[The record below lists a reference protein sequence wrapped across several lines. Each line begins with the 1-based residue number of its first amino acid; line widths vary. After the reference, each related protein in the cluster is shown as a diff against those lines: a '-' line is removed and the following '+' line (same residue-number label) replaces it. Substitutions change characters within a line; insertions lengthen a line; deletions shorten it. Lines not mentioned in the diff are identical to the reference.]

1 MGTDKKDKFGLWS
14 IVLLGINGIIGT
26 GIFLLPNR
34 AYALMGPSSLLILL
48 FDAFLAGCLAL
59 CFAEVAGFFSRNG
72 GPYLYAKAAFGDFV
86 GYEVGV
92 LKLVVTI
99 IAWAAMAVGFATA
112 LGAAFPFFAGDTM
125 KNLIAAVLIGGLTI
139 MNIAGVKIS
148 KILNN
153 IMTISKL
160 VPLCVFIAVGLFFV
174 NGSNFTPFVP
184 THMADG
190 AFANAAITMFF
201 AYTGFEAIAVAAED
215 FKDPKKDLPRGIILT
230 MIIVTIIYML
240 VVGIS
245 IGILGPDLAVDK
257 APIQTAFGRAVGPVG
272 AYFILI
278 GTLFSMG
285 GINLAE
291 SFIAP
296 RACTSL
302 AEDGMLPAFL
312 NRRTS
317 WGTPWASSVVVA
329 ILSILL
335 AWSGSFTT
343 LAAISAVSRFTQYLP
358 TVLSVIVFRRK
369 WKDRERT
376 YKIPG
381 GIFVPVVAFLTSL
394 WMLSNA
400 KPMQLV
406 WGLGGILVI
415 APYYLVYKK
424 KKAEGLVKDHDEE
437 ARCTGDCGKMSNS
450 FFRSLFCSFS

>member
-26 GIFLLPNR
+26 GIFLLSNR

-437 ARCTGDCGKMSNS
+437 A
-450 FFRSLFCSFS
+450 

>member
-14 IVLLGINGIIGT
+14 IVLLGLNGIIGT

-112 LGAAFPFFAGDTM
+112 LGAAFPVFAGDTM

-257 APIQTAFGRAVGPVG
+257 APIQTAFGRAVGPLG

-381 GIFVPVVAFLTSL
+381 GIFVPVVAFVTSL

-424 KKAEGLVKDHDEE
+424 KKAAGLIKDHDEE
-437 ARCTGDCGKMSNS
+437 A
-450 FFRSLFCSFS
+450 

>member
-14 IVLLGINGIIGT
+14 IVLLGINSIIGT

-48 FDAFLAGCLAL
+48 FAL

-153 IMTISKL
+153 LMTISKL

-272 AYFILI
+272 AYFILL

-437 ARCTGDCGKMSNS
+437 A
-450 FFRSLFCSFS
+450 

>member
-14 IVLLGINGIIGT
+14 IVLLGINSIIGT

-153 IMTISKL
+153 LMTISKL

-272 AYFILI
+272 AYFILL

-424 KKAEGLVKDHDEE
+424 KKAEGLVKDHVEE
-437 ARCTGDCGKMSNS
+437 A
-450 FFRSLFCSFS
+450 

>member
-14 IVLLGINGIIGT
+14 IVLLGINSIIGT

-139 MNIAGVKIS
+139 MNNAGVKIS

-153 IMTISKL
+153 LMTISKL

-272 AYFILI
+272 AYFILL

-437 ARCTGDCGKMSNS
+437 A
-450 FFRSLFCSFS
+450 

>member
-99 IAWAAMAVGFATA
+99 IAWAAMAIGFATA

-437 ARCTGDCGKMSNS
+437 A
-450 FFRSLFCSFS
+450 

>member
-302 AEDGMLPAFL
+302 AEDGMLSAFL

-437 ARCTGDCGKMSNS
+437 A
-450 FFRSLFCSFS
+450 

>member
-415 APYYLVYKK
+415 APCYLVYKK

-437 ARCTGDCGKMSNS
+437 A
-450 FFRSLFCSFS
+450 

>member
-14 IVLLGINGIIGT
+14 IVLLGINSIIGT

-153 IMTISKL
+153 LMTISKL
-160 VPLCVFIAVGLFFV
+160 VPLCVFIAVGLYFV
-174 NGSNFTPFVP
+174 KGSNFTPFVP

-272 AYFILI
+272 AYFILL

-437 ARCTGDCGKMSNS
+437 A
-450 FFRSLFCSFS
+450 

>member
-14 IVLLGINGIIGT
+14 IVLLGINSIIGT

-153 IMTISKL
+153 LMTISKL

-184 THMADG
+184 PHMADG

-437 ARCTGDCGKMSNS
+437 A
-450 FFRSLFCSFS
+450 

>member
-343 LAAISAVSRFTQYLP
+343 LATISAVSRFTQYLP

-437 ARCTGDCGKMSNS
+437 A
-450 FFRSLFCSFS
+450 

>member
-86 GYEVGV
+86 SYEVGV

-257 APIQTAFGRAVGPVG
+257 APIQTAFGRAVGPIG

-424 KKAEGLVKDHDEE
+424 KKAAGLVKDDHDEE
-437 ARCTGDCGKMSNS
+437 A
-450 FFRSLFCSFS
+450 

>member
-125 KNLIAAVLIGGLTI
+125 KSLIAAVLIGGLTI

-437 ARCTGDCGKMSNS
+437 A
-450 FFRSLFCSFS
+450 

>member
-14 IVLLGINGIIGT
+14 IVLLGINSIIGT

-153 IMTISKL
+153 LMTISKL

-201 AYTGFEAIAVAAED
+201 AYTGFEAIAVAAGD

-272 AYFILI
+272 AYFILL

-437 ARCTGDCGKMSNS
+437 A
-450 FFRSLFCSFS
+450 

>member
-14 IVLLGINGIIGT
+14 IVLLGINSIIGT

-153 IMTISKL
+153 LMTISKL

-272 AYFILI
+272 AYFILL

-302 AEDGMLPAFL
+302 AEDGILPAFL

-437 ARCTGDCGKMSNS
+437 A
-450 FFRSLFCSFS
+450 

>member
-14 IVLLGINGIIGT
+14 IVLLGINSIIGT

-34 AYALMGPSSLLILL
+34 AYVLMGPSSLLILL

-153 IMTISKL
+153 LMTISKL

-272 AYFILI
+272 AYFILL

-437 ARCTGDCGKMSNS
+437 A
-450 FFRSLFCSFS
+450 

>member
-14 IVLLGINGIIGT
+14 IVLLGINSIIGT

-153 IMTISKL
+153 LMTISKL

-272 AYFILI
+272 AYFILL
-278 GTLFSMG
+278 GPLFSMG

-437 ARCTGDCGKMSNS
+437 A
-450 FFRSLFCSFS
+450 

>member
-424 KKAEGLVKDHDEE
+424 KKAEGLVKNHDEE
-437 ARCTGDCGKMSNS
+437 A
-450 FFRSLFCSFS
+450 

>member
-291 SFIAP
+291 SFVAP

-437 ARCTGDCGKMSNS
+437 A
-450 FFRSLFCSFS
+450 

>member
-14 IVLLGINGIIGT
+14 IVLLGINSIIGT

-153 IMTISKL
+153 LMTISKL

-184 THMADG
+184 THMPDG

-272 AYFILI
+272 AYFILL

-317 WGTPWASSVVVA
+317 WGTPWASSVVVD

-437 ARCTGDCGKMSNS
+437 A
-450 FFRSLFCSFS
+450 

>member
-184 THMADG
+184 PHMADG

-437 ARCTGDCGKMSNS
+437 A
-450 FFRSLFCSFS
+450 

>member
-184 THMADG
+184 PHMADV

-437 ARCTGDCGKMSNS
+437 A
-450 FFRSLFCSFS
+450 

>member
-72 GPYLYAKAAFGDFV
+72 GPYLYAKAAFGVFV

-437 ARCTGDCGKMSNS
+437 A
-450 FFRSLFCSFS
+450 

>member
-14 IVLLGINGIIGT
+14 IVLLGINSIIGT

-153 IMTISKL
+153 LMTISTL

-272 AYFILI
+272 AYFILL

-437 ARCTGDCGKMSNS
+437 A
-450 FFRSLFCSFS
+450 

>member
-1 MGTDKKDKFGLWS
+1 MGTEKKDKFGLWS

-437 ARCTGDCGKMSNS
+437 A
-450 FFRSLFCSFS
+450 

>member
-14 IVLLGINGIIGT
+14 IVLLGINSIIGT

-153 IMTISKL
+153 LMTISKL

-272 AYFILI
+272 AYFILL

-424 KKAEGLVKDHDEE
+424 KGYV
-437 ARCTGDCGKMSNS
+437 TTNS
-450 FFRSLFCSFS
+450 

>member
-14 IVLLGINGIIGT
+14 IVLLGINSIIGT

-153 IMTISKL
+153 LMTISKL

-272 AYFILI
+272 AYFILL

-329 ILSILL
+329 ILRILL
-335 AWSGSFTT
+335 AWSGSVTT
-343 LAAISAVSRFTQYLP
+343 LAAISAVCRFSQYLP

-437 ARCTGDCGKMSNS
+437 A
-450 FFRSLFCSFS
+450 

>member
-112 LGAAFPFFAGDTM
+112 LGAVFPFFAGDTM

-437 ARCTGDCGKMSNS
+437 A
-450 FFRSLFCSFS
+450 

>member
-14 IVLLGINGIIGT
+14 IVLLGINSIIGT

-153 IMTISKL
+153 LMTISKL

-272 AYFILI
+272 AYFILL

-317 WGTPWASSVVVA
+317 WGTPWASSVVIA

-437 ARCTGDCGKMSNS
+437 A
-450 FFRSLFCSFS
+450 

>member
-14 IVLLGINGIIGT
+14 IVLLGINSIIGT

-112 LGAAFPFFAGDTM
+112 LGAAFPFFSGDTM

-153 IMTISKL
+153 LMTISKL

-272 AYFILI
+272 AYFILL

-437 ARCTGDCGKMSNS
+437 A
-450 FFRSLFCSFS
+450 

>member
-14 IVLLGINGIIGT
+14 IVILGINGIIGT

-437 ARCTGDCGKMSNS
+437 A
-450 FFRSLFCSFS
+450 

>member
-14 IVLLGINGIIGT
+14 IVLLGINSIIGT

-153 IMTISKL
+153 LMTISKL

-174 NGSNFTPFVP
+174 NGSNFTPFIP

-272 AYFILI
+272 AYFILL

-437 ARCTGDCGKMSNS
+437 A
-450 FFRSLFCSFS
+450 

>member
-14 IVLLGINGIIGT
+14 IVLLGINSIIGT

-153 IMTISKL
+153 LMTISKL

-272 AYFILI
+272 AYFILL

-415 APYYLVYKK
+415 VPYYLVYKK

-437 ARCTGDCGKMSNS
+437 A
-450 FFRSLFCSFS
+450 

>member
-14 IVLLGINGIIGT
+14 IVLLGINSIIGT

-99 IAWAAMAVGFATA
+99 IAWAAMAVGFATV

-153 IMTISKL
+153 LMTISKL

-272 AYFILI
+272 AYFILL

-437 ARCTGDCGKMSNS
+437 A
-450 FFRSLFCSFS
+450 

>member
-14 IVLLGINGIIGT
+14 IVLLGINSIIGT

-34 AYALMGPSSLLILL
+34 AYALMGPSSPLILL

-153 IMTISKL
+153 LMTISKL

-272 AYFILI
+272 AYFILL

-437 ARCTGDCGKMSNS
+437 A
-450 FFRSLFCSFS
+450 

>member
-14 IVLLGINGIIGT
+14 IVLLGINSIIGT

-139 MNIAGVKIS
+139 MNIAGGKIS

-153 IMTISKL
+153 LMTISKL

-272 AYFILI
+272 AYFILL

-437 ARCTGDCGKMSNS
+437 A
-450 FFRSLFCSFS
+450 

>member
-302 AEDGMLPAFL
+302 VEDGMLPAFL

-437 ARCTGDCGKMSNS
+437 A
-450 FFRSLFCSFS
+450 

>member
-14 IVLLGINGIIGT
+14 IVLLGINSIIGT

-153 IMTISKL
+153 LMTISKL

-272 AYFILI
+272 AYFILL

-335 AWSGSFTT
+335 AWSGNFTT

-437 ARCTGDCGKMSNS
+437 A
-450 FFRSLFCSFS
+450 

>member
-14 IVLLGINGIIGT
+14 IVLLGINSIIGT

-153 IMTISKL
+153 LMTISKL

-215 FKDPKKDLPRGIILT
+215 FKDPKKDLPRGIILS

-272 AYFILI
+272 AYFILL

-437 ARCTGDCGKMSNS
+437 A
-450 FFRSLFCSFS
+450 

>member
-14 IVLLGINGIIGT
+14 IVLLGINSIIGT

-153 IMTISKL
+153 LMTISKL

-184 THMADG
+184 TYMADG

-272 AYFILI
+272 AYFILL

-437 ARCTGDCGKMSNS
+437 A
-450 FFRSLFCSFS
+450 